1 MLQLENQKYPY
12 CNLRQNENLL
22 LAACSRSLAELDKI
36 AYFDISCYDSHR

>member
-22 LAACSRSLAELDKI
+22 LAACSQLWDVL
-36 AYFDISCYDSHR
+36 FG